1 MLSRLIKEHQQQ
13 VQKRK
18 EENGSRTFLMLVVSQ
33 ALAKKIKKKD
43 IKRELAVE
51 SVGEVTTL
59 MMDSVNSGVANVF
72 SNQKKLEA
80 ETRALQSSTAKFA
93 KQTAQ
98 WLQMIDNFNTA
109 LKVSR
114 FIEEGALKNHQLFSA
129 K

>member
-1 MLSRLIKEHQQQ
+1 
-13 VQKRK
+13 
-18 EENGSRTFLMLVVSQ
+18 
-33 ALAKKIKKKD
+33 
-43 IKRELAVE
+43 
-51 SVGEVTTL
+51 

-129 K
+129 KQEVGDIENWGKSIEKDMKELAFTIDYLQRQSAVSAANTNST